1 VKLAEA
7 DLERPLEKYYRT
19 VTSATKAAV
28 SKETVADDSAAAGL
42 GSTPLRADA
51 ERNRL
56 RIMQAAAK
64 VFAERGLD
72 GTLHDVAKAAG
83 LGVGTVYRRFPDKEA
98 LIEAL
103 FETEIDRI
111 ADLAE
116 QAGAQPDAWVALMG
130 FLRGM
135 CGEQAD
141 NRGLHEVL
149 NSTDYGQ
156 HRVAAARDRIMPII
170 AGMLERAQEQGRA
183 RSDIEPSDLG
193 MLMMMVSSLAHIQE
207 ARSDAWVRYFELMM
221 DALGARPGQSVLTV
235 PALTGAELD
244 SAMGNFKRKG

>member
-1 VKLAEA
+1 M
-7 DLERPLEKYYRT
+7 DLRCPLEKYYRN

-28 SKETVADDSAAAGL
+28 TETTASVTPDSVGSAAP
-42 GSTPLRADA
+42 PLRADA

-56 RIMQAAAK
+56 RIMEAAAR
-64 VFAERGLD
+64 VFAERGLH

-116 QAGAQPDAWVALMG
+116 YASRQPDAWTALVG

-135 CGEQAD
+135 CSEQAE

-149 NSTDYGQ
+149 HGTDYGQ
-156 HRVAAARDRIMPII
+156 DRVAAARGRIMPMIT
-170 AGMLERAQEQGRA
+170 GMLARAQEQGSA
-183 RSDIEPSDLG
+183 RKDIESSDLG
-193 MLMMMVSSLAHIQE
+193 MLVMMVSSLAQFMQE
-207 ARSDAWVRYFELMM
+207 VRSDAWMRYFELTM
-221 DALGARPGQSVLTV
+221 DALSARPGQSPLTV
-235 PALTGAELD
+235 PPLTDDELT
-244 SAMGNFKRKG
+244 SAMGNFKN

>member
-1 VKLAEA
+1 
-7 DLERPLEKYYRT
+7 
-19 VTSATKAAV
+19 
-28 SKETVADDSAAAGL
+28 
-42 GSTPLRADA
+42 
-51 ERNRL
+51 
-56 RIMQAAAK
+56 MQAAAQ

-103 FETEIDRI
+103 FETEIERI

-116 QAGAQPDAWVALMG
+116 QAGAQPDAWVALMD

-149 NSTDYGQ
+149 NSSDYGQ
-156 HRVAAARDRIMPII
+156 HRVAAARGRIMPII
-170 AGMLERAQEQGRA
+170 ADMLTRAQEQGNA
-183 RSDIEPSDLG
+183 RKDIESSDLG

-221 DALGARPGQSVLTV
+221 DALGARPGQSTLTV
-235 PALTGAELD
+235 PALTEAELD
-244 SAMGNFKRKG
+244 SAMGNFKHKS

>member
-1 VKLAEA
+1 VAAE
-7 DLERPLEKYYRT
+7 ES
-19 VTSATKAAV
+19 VAV
-28 SKETVADDSAAAGL
+28 VSQAAGL
-42 GSTPLRADA
+42 GTAPPLRADA

-56 RIMQAAAK
+56 RIMEAAAR

-103 FETEIDRI
+103 FETEMERI

-116 QAGAQPDAWVALMG
+116 QASLQPDAWAALTG

-149 NSTDYGQ
+149 NSSDYGQ
-156 HRVAAARDRIMPII
+156 DRVAAARGRIMPII
-170 AGMLERAQEQGRA
+170 GDMLTRSQEQGSVRK
-183 RSDIEPSDLG
+183 DIEPSDLG
-193 MLMMMVSSLAHIQE
+193 MLMMMVSSLAHVQE
-207 ARSDAWVRYFELMM
+207 ARNDAWVRYFELMM
-221 DALGARPGQSVLTV
+221 DALSAGPGQSTLTV
-235 PALTGAELD
+235 PALSEDELD
-244 SAMGNFKRKG
+244 SAMGNFKHKG